1 MICFDSDFIISLL
14 RGNKEAKTKV
24 KILEEGPRLLVTT
37 AINALELYIGIVA
50 VDGISG
56 RRIETTREFLSN
68 LTILPL
74 DTSSAERSAY
84 ILNSLK
90 KIGRPI
96 GLKDSLIAG
105 IALEHKADILT
116 RNIKH
121 FERVSGLKIET
132 W

>member
-1 MICFDSDFIISLL
+1 MISLL
-14 RGNKEAKTKV
+14 RGNEKAKMKAKT
-24 KILEEGPRLLVTT
+24 LEKASKEIVST
-37 AINALELYIGIVA
+37 AINVLELYIGIIA

-56 RRIETTREFLSN
+56 KRIETTRNFLAN

-74 DTSSAERSAY
+74 DTSSAERAAY

-90 KIGRPI
+90 KTGNPI
-96 GLKDSLIAG
+96 GLKNSLIAG
-105 IALEHKADILT
+105 IALENKADILT

-121 FERVSGLKIET
+121 FERVTGLKIET